1 MHYIALMPRIST
13 SQYEFS
19 PYINGINHR
28 SVAWELFPS
37 RNGYETW
44 SGQDIHLEPNI
55 IFRAT
60 STDVTDREKQKNRY
74 NLFYY
79 KYYEHC
85 YYVSIDGG
93 QTFIEGFAD
102 YGFKDKEPT
111 VFNVIKKAVDSEMK
125 KQKNIRN
132 KELAKARK
140 QVLLKEAEQLGI
152 SVEDLAEQKKKEY
165 LEKKEQKAVVRDV
178 KDMQNRI
185 AIATE
190 LAGVADKINLVL
202 TKIQNNED
210 VKVGNS
216 ARKVENIKNFK
227 HVLNKIL
234 STK

>member
-1 MHYIALMPRIST
+1 MPRFST
-13 SQYEFS
+13 SQYEYS

-74 NLFYY
+74 NLFYN

-125 KQKNIRN
+125 KQKNLRN

-140 QVLLKEAEQLGI
+140 QALLKEAEQLGI
-152 SVEDLAEQKKKEY
+152 SVEDLPEQKKK
-165 LEKKEQKAVVRDV
+165 V

-216 ARKVENIKNFK
+216 ARKVENIKDFK
-227 HVLNKIL
+227 RVLSKIL